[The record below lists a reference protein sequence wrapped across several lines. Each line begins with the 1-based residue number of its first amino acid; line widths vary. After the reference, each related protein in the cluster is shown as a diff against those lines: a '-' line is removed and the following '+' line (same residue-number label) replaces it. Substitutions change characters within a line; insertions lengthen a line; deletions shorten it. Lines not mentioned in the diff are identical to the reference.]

1 MRSASSGCDSRS
13 CRMSVATP
21 RYYRRVPLP
30 PFNQYL
36 GIDVT
41 RMAGGEA
48 EAVVDLKPHHTNN
61 RGVAHGGVVL
71 SLLDSAMG
79 AAVISAIPK
88 EWWCATTGLSVQ
100 FVAGPREGKV
110 TGIGRV
116 LKRGKSVAFVHGEA
130 HDATGRLVATAQGTW
145 HLWPYLPEM
154 AKPTSEPFVILKGT
168 GERLRVGKILAV
180 GRNYAAHNK
189 EMGTEAKIPPVVFF
203 KPPSA
208 LVHDGGNVALP
219 RELGAVHHEV
229 EMVVVMG
236 KSGRGIVAAEALDH
250 VLGYAVGIDLTLRD
264 LQNEAKKKGEPWDL
278 AKGFDGSAPVSLVV
292 PKEHAGD
299 PGDLPISL
307 AVNGQVKQSGST
319 KDMLHHVSE
328 LVALASR
335 LITLERGD
343 LLFTGTPEGVGPI
356 VPGDVVTARLG
367 EIAELTITAS

>member
-1 MRSASSGCDSRS
+1 M
-13 CRMSVATP
+13 
-21 RYYRRVPLP
+21 PLP

-100 FVAGPREGKV
+100 FVAGPREGRV
-110 TGIGRV
+110 VGVGRV

-130 HDATGRLVATAQGTW
+130 HDASGRLVATAQGTW

-154 AKPTSEPFVILKGT
+154 AKPASEPFVILKGS

-189 EMGTEAKIPPVVFF
+189 EMGTEERTPPVLFL

-208 LVHDGGNVALP
+208 LVHDGGTVVLP
-219 RELGAVHHEV
+219 RDLGAIHHEV
-229 EMVVVMG
+229 EMVAVIG
-236 KSGRGIVAAEALDH
+236 KSGRAIPAERALDH
-250 VLGYAVGIDLTLRD
+250 IEGFAVGIDLTLRD
-264 LQNEAKKKGEPWDL
+264 LQNDAKKKGEPWDL
-278 AKGFDGSAPVSLVV
+278 AKGFDGAAPVSLVV

-299 PGDLPISL
+299 PGNLALTL
-307 AVNGQVKQSGST
+307 AVNGETRQSGST
-319 KDMLHHVSE
+319 AQMLHDVGE

-343 LLFTGTPEGVGPI
+343 LLFTGTPSGVGPV
-356 VPGDVVTARLG
+356 VPGDVLTARLG
-367 EIAELTITAS
+367 EIAELTVTAR

>member
-1 MRSASSGCDSRS
+1 M
-13 CRMSVATP
+13 
-21 RYYRRVPLP
+21 PLP

-100 FVAGPREGKV
+100 FVAGPREGRV
-110 TGIGRV
+110 VGVGRV

-130 HDATGRLVATAQGTW
+130 HDASGRLVATAQGTW

-154 AKPTSEPFVILKGT
+154 AKVASEPFVILEGT

-180 GRNYAAHNK
+180 GRNYAAHNR
-189 EMGTEAKIPPVVFF
+189 EMGTDERTPPVLFL

-208 LVHDGGNVALP
+208 LVHDGGTVVLP
-219 RELGAVHHEV
+219 RDLGAIHHEV
-229 EMVVVMG
+229 EMVAVIG
-236 KSGRGIVAAEALDH
+236 KRGREIPESMALDH
-250 VLGYAVGIDLTLRD
+250 VLGFAVGIDLTLRD

-278 AKGFDGSAPVSLVV
+278 AKGFDGAAPVSLVV
-292 PKEHAGD
+292 PREHAGD
-299 PGDLPISL
+299 PGKLALTL
-307 AVNGQVKQSGST
+307 AVNGETRQSGST
-319 KDMLHHVSE
+319 AQMLHSVGE

-343 LLFTGTPEGVGPI
+343 LLFTGTPSGVGPV
-356 VPGDVVTARLG
+356 VPGDVLTARLG
-367 EIAELTITAS
+367 EIAGLTVTAR

>member
-1 MRSASSGCDSRS
+1 
-13 CRMSVATP
+13 
-21 RYYRRVPLP
+21 VPLP

-100 FVAGPREGKV
+100 FVAGPREGRV
-110 TGIGRV
+110 VGVGRV

-130 HDATGRLVATAQGTW
+130 HDASGRLVATAQGTW

-154 AKPTSEPFVILKGT
+154 AKPASEPFVILKGS

-189 EMGTEAKIPPVVFF
+189 EMGTEERTPPVLFL

-208 LVHDGGNVALP
+208 LVHDGGTVVLP
-219 RELGAVHHEV
+219 RDLGAIHHEV
-229 EMVVVMG
+229 EMVAVIG
-236 KSGRGIVAAEALDH
+236 KSGRAIPAERALDH
-250 VLGYAVGIDLTLRD
+250 IEGFAVGIDLTLRD
-264 LQNEAKKKGEPWDL
+264 LQNDAKKKGEPWDL
-278 AKGFDGSAPVSLVV
+278 AKGFDGAAPVSLVV

-299 PGDLPISL
+299 PGNLALTL
-307 AVNGQVKQSGST
+307 AVNGETRQSGST
-319 KDMLHHVSE
+319 AQMLHDVGE

-343 LLFTGTPEGVGPI
+343 LLFTGTPSGVGPV
-356 VPGDVVTARLG
+356 VPGDVLTARLG
-367 EIAELTITAS
+367 EIAELTVTAR